1 MKPGRPAL
9 RQRRDRRPFATAT
22 VLVAAILLLTSGYF
36 WLIGA
41 GRGVPPQ
48 AAIGGP
54 FELVQGDGQT
64 VTDRSFRGKYLLIYF
79 GYTSCE
85 DVCPVTLSSMAA
97 ALDILGRRA
106 DQIQPLFITVD
117 PERDTPPV
125 VQRYASAFTPQ
136 LIGLTGSSE
145 AVGRVT
151 DAYRLGGVVR
161 HAGPDLAHYVV
172 DHNSVVYLV
181 GPDGR
186 YIAPIRA
193 DQAGPAM
200 ATAIGRH
207 IPNG

>member
-9 RQRRDRRPFATAT
+9 RQRRDRKPFATAA
-22 VLVAAILLLTSGYF
+22 VLVAAILLLASGYS

-41 GRGVPPQ
+41 GRGMPSR

-64 VTDRSFRGKYLLIYF
+64 VTDRSFRGKYLLVYF

-85 DVCPVTLSSMAA
+85 DVCPVTLTSMAA
-97 ALDILGRRA
+97 ALEILGRRA
-106 DQIQPLFITVD
+106 DRIQPLFITVD
-117 PERDTPPV
+117 PARDTPPV
-125 VQRYASAFTPQ
+125 VQRYTRAFMPQ
-136 LIGLTGSSE
+136 LVGLTGSPE
-145 AVGRVT
+145 AVSGVA

-161 HAGPDLAHYVV
+161 HAGAELAHYAI
-172 DHNSVVYLV
+172 DHNSVIYLV

-186 YIAPIRA
+186 YIAPIKA

-200 ATAIGRH
+200 ATAIGH
-207 IPNG
+207 YVP

>member
-1 MKPGRPAL
+1 MKPGQSAL
-9 RQRRDRRPFATAT
+9 RQRRERRPFATAA
-22 VLVAAILLLTSGYF
+22 VLVAAILLLASGYF

-41 GRGVPPQ
+41 GRGTPPQ

-64 VTDRSFRGKYLLIYF
+64 VTDRSFRGRYLLIYF

-85 DVCPVTLSSMAA
+85 DVCPVTLTSMAA

-106 DQIQPLFITVD
+106 NQIQPLFITVD

-125 VQRYASAFTPQ
+125 VQRYASAFMPQ
-136 LIGLTGSSE
+136 LVGLTGSPE
-145 AVGRVT
+145 AVRRVT

-161 HAGPDLAHYVV
+161 HAGSDLAHYIV

-200 ATAIGRH
+200 ATAVGRYV
-207 IPNG
+207 P

>member
-1 MKPGRPAL
+1 MKPGQAAL
-9 RQRRDRRPFATAT
+9 RKQRDRRPLAA
-22 VLVAAILLLTSGYF
+22 LAAVAAVLLLLASGYF

-41 GRGVPPQ
+41 GRGAPPR
-48 AAIGGP
+48 AAVGGP
-54 FELVQGDGQT
+54 FELVQGDGRT

-85 DVCPVTLSSMAA
+85 DVCPTTLASMAA

-106 DQIQPLFITVD
+106 GPIQPLFITVD
-117 PERDTPPV
+117 PERDTPPA
-125 VQRYASAFTPQ
+125 VQRYASAFMPQ

-145 AVGRVT
+145 AVRKAA
-151 DAYRLGGVVR
+151 DAYRLGGVAR
-161 HAGPDLAHYVV
+161 HAGPDLAHYAI

-193 DQAGPAM
+193 DLAGPAM
-200 ATAIGRH
+200 AAAIGH
-207 IPNG
+207 YIP